1 MPAMWDKFEE
11 MVQLIEGKL
20 RDNSEAVIDMREYIR
35 RVIWDISGVVMMGHD
50 FQTLGHRDGD
60 MGDRC
65 ARVISEFSGPAW
77 VRMVIHVVDV
87 RPLLTLLS
95 PLFMQTSL
103 GKSLKY
109 IRGTLRQI
117 ITEKEVKLQKTDS
130 KEAQDL
136 DVTSVSMASGI
147 FPIIELVDN
156 GMLFIT
162 AGPASSGT
170 AMEWA
175 IYELSR
181 RLEIQKRL
189 REEINGCLKSAAASS
204 EPGAK
209 IGPQLQSLPY
219 LNAIVNEVIR
229 FHPFIPV
236 LARVAE
242 KDTTL
247 LGERI
252 PKDTILLLP
261 VDVLN
266 HDTKLWGPDGGEFN
280 PDRWLGDGA
289 LTGGATSNYAMLS
302 FSAGPKA
309 CIGQNT
315 ARAMLGCFLAAFV
328 RRFDIQLANA
338 ETAARL
344 KPTFFKGSE
353 EGMMAKLKIVE
364 V

>member
-1 MPAMWDKFEE
+1 MWDKFEE
-11 MVQLIEGKL
+11 MAQLIEGEL
-20 RDNSEAVIDMREYIR
+20 RDNSEAVIDTREYIR
-35 RVIWDISGVVMMGHD
+35 RVMWDISGVVMMGYD
-50 FQTLGHRDGD
+50 FQTLGHRDGG
-60 MGDRC
+60 MGDQF
-65 ARVISEFSGPAW
+65 AKVLSEFSGPAW
-77 VRMVIHVVDV
+77 VRMVMHYVDV

-117 ITEKEVKLQKTDS
+117 ITEKEVKFQKTES
-130 KEAQDL
+130 QEAQDL
-136 DVTSVSMASGI
+136 DITSASVASGI
-147 FPIIELVDN
+147 FPIDELVDN
-156 GMLFIT
+156 GMLFMT
-162 AGPASSGT
+162 AGPNSSGT

-181 RLEIQKRL
+181 RPEIQKRL
-189 REEINGCLKSAAASS
+189 REEINGYFKSTTISS
-204 EPGAK
+204 ELDAK
-209 IGPQLQSLPY
+209 ISQLQTLPY
-219 LNAIVNEVIR
+219 LSAIVNEVIR
-229 FHPFIPV
+229 CYPFIP
-236 LARVAE
+236 LSARAAE

-266 HDTKLWGPDGGEFN
+266 HDTELWGPDGGEFN
-280 PDRWLGDGA
+280 PDRWLGDAA

-302 FSAGPKA
+302 FGAGPNT

-315 ARAMLGCFLAAFV
+315 ARAMLGCFLGAFV
-328 RRFDIQLANA
+328 RRFNIQLVNP

-344 KPTFFKGSE
+344 RPALFKRSE
-353 EGMMAKLKIVE
+353 EGMMAKLRIVK